1 MGKNVRLRPR
11 TRLVFS
17 QYFHLKDEVIFHPHE
32 NETPSPPPQKKK
44 NKENE
49 TQDETN
55 FSKEQKESSV
65 NPQVRSCSF

>member
-1 MGKNVRLRPR
+1 MKMRHLPHPR
-11 TRLVFS
+11 
-17 QYFHLKDEVIFHPHE
+17 K
-32 NETPSPPPQKKK
+32 KKK